1 MPRTSQRVKACRA
14 LQLSDRFEPTVRIQH
29 LLKIPL
35 DEVVACLRT
44 STEETAQVICAFYDR
59 LGDLNDAIDIDYLIA
74 AAHCKDIFKVFG
86 LICESY
92 AKAKA
97 METQMIA
104 SMESP
109 AIMKSR
115 TRYARERN
123 GFQDAKMILQATGTV
138 PVPRNQVNYMIG
150 NRVEN
155 NQQVNVNI
163 PSHLDVAST
172 VNEVM
177 VELSPP
183 ENVPSSDNRG
193 EEESSREEDQEDSD

>member
-1 MPRTSQRVKACRA
+1 MPRIPQRVKACRA
-14 LQLSDRFEPTVRIQH
+14 LQLTDRFEPTVRIKH
-29 LLKIPL
+29 LVKIPL

-44 STEETAQVICAFYDR
+44 SSEETAQVICALYDR
-59 LGDLNDAIDIDYLIA
+59 LETSNLNAAIDIDYLIA

-115 TRYARERN
+115 TRYAKERN
-123 GFQDAKMILQATGTV
+123 GHVDAKLILQTTGV
-138 PVPRNQVNYMIG
+138 APVPQNQKNVFIG
-150 NRVEN
+150 NRIDN
-155 NQQVNVNI
+155 SQNTQVNVER
-163 PSHLDVAST
+163 HDTV
-172 VNEVM
+172 VNEVSDIFAKLPS
-177 VELSPP
+177 VSSS
-183 ENVPSSDNRG
+183 ENPRK
-193 EEESSREEDQEDSD
+193 DSGD